1 MPIIDPKV
9 EEPTRKMLGYAIRG
23 ETQDLS
29 ALILSVGTQRY
40 RRVIAL
46 CLLAAAY
53 VAADASGRW
62 PTDADMREIA
72 RLVHERGI
80 AVKLDQEDVYDYLS
94 GAVLGFKSLPKAL
107 GSDVAA
113 AILPVLVTAS
123 MLFTFRPDGQK
134 WWDYLDQ
141 IWSAYEKAETVDVS
155 VLPALQVRAKM
166 LKAAGARPA
175 PSE

>member
-9 EEPTRKMLGYAIRG
+9 EEPTRKMLGHAIRG

-40 RRVIAL
+40 RRVIEL
-46 CLLAAAY
+46 CLLASAY
-53 VAADASGRW
+53 IAADASGRW
-62 PTDADMREIA
+62 PTGADVREIA

-80 AVKLDQEDVYDYLS
+80 AIKLDQDDVYDYLS
-94 GAVLGFKSLPKAL
+94 GAALGFQSLPEAL
-107 GSDVAA
+107 HSDMAA
-113 AILPVLVTAS
+113 AILPVLVTGN

-141 IWSAYEKAETVDVS
+141 IWGAYEKAEAVDVS

-166 LKAAGARPA
+166 LKAAGAP
-175 PSE
+175 PSPPQ